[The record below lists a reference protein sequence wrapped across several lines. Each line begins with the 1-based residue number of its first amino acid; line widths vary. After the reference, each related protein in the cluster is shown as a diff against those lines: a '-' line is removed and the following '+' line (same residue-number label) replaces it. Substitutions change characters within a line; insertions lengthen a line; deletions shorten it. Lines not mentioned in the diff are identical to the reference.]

1 MKRVTALFPLIVLF
15 LFVVSCKDDE
25 NNTDTGQITFHFEEF
40 VDFSPLMTDSMKY
53 KNEAGNEYLV
63 TEVQYFISNLQIHY
77 QDGETYTVT
86 QDDGIHYIDSD
97 IPETHTWQ
105 IQEKVPAGT
114 IDSISFTFGL
124 DEEDN
129 ISNRF
134 VNPPQSLM
142 FWPDELGGGYHYMKL
157 NLKYLTTNNEIM
169 PFNYHMGIGQLYD
182 TTGQVTEFVQNY
194 FRVNCYLAL
203 YSSFIAQI
211 RGGESNHLAIRMD
224 INSWFK
230 TPNGWDFNNFG
241 MMMMQNQAAQQA
253 AKENG
258 FDVFAIGPYL
268 EPGNE

>member
-1 MKRVTALFPLIVLF
+1 MKRVSALLPFFVMLLF
-15 LFVVSCKDDE
+15 IVSCNDDE
-25 NNTDTGQITFHFEEF
+25 KDKETGQITFHFQEL
-40 VDFSPLMTDSMKY
+40 VDSMPLVTDSMKY
-53 KNEAGNEYLV
+53 TNEAGNEYLV
-63 TEVQYFISNLQIHY
+63 TEVQYFISNLRIHY

-97 IPETHTWQ
+97 ISETHTWQ
-105 IQEKVPAGT
+105 IQEEVPAGV

-124 DEEDN
+124 DEDDN
-129 ISNRF
+129 VSNRF
-134 VNPPQSLM
+134 VDPPESLM

-157 NLKYLTTNNEIM
+157 NLKYLSTNSMIT

-194 FRVNCYLAL
+194 FPVNCYLAI
-203 YSSFIAQI
+203 YSSFIAQV
-211 RGGESNHLAIRMD
+211 RADESNHLSINMD

-230 TPNGWDFNNFG
+230 TPNSWDFNDFG

-258 FDVFAIGPYL
+258 YDVFAIGPY
-268 EPGNE
+268 NE